1 MISKKLV
8 AASILAAMGTSAHA
22 IGFKAGEW
30 EMDLSGSVNAYYNT
44 TSCDNAG
51 VAFNAAGG
59 ILGLC
64 GGAGTGQDQTS
75 IQNGLLPG
83 FIIFT
88 ASTKQAGYDLKCPPL
103 GCASGRWRGNPG
115 KNESRPRQG
124 SHGFHL

>member
-51 VAFNAAGG
+51 AVASGA
-59 ILGLC
+59 LGLC

-75 IQNGLLPG
+75 IQTNRVLLPLDLY
-83 FIIFT
+83 
-88 ASTKQAGYDLKCPPL
+88 STKYMSIYHD
-103 GCASGRWRGNPG
+103 ASGTELMNHVEKSTLR
-115 KNESRPRQG
+115 KSDILECQ
-124 SHGFHL
+124 